1 MTDENTEWESLLDD
15 FECEDCDETLV
26 DCTCDSDE
34 EYEFDDE
41 DEE

>member
-1 MTDENTEWESLLDD
+1 MTDENTDWESLLDD
-15 FECEDCDETLV
+15 FECEDCDEPLV
-26 DCTCDSDE
+26 DCTCDSE